1 MTTKDVQALIESVLF
16 NAAEDEDFRDA
27 VDIDD
32 SAEALEGAVVRSF
45 GDAGLLTR
53 DAGLVLRL
61 KDGTE
66 FQISIVQSR

>member
-1 MTTKDVQALIESVLF
+1 MTTKDVQALIESVLS

-45 GDAGLLTR
+45 SDGMVMTRNAGV
-53 DAGLVLRL
+53 VLRL

>member
-45 GDAGLLTR
+45 SDAGLLTR